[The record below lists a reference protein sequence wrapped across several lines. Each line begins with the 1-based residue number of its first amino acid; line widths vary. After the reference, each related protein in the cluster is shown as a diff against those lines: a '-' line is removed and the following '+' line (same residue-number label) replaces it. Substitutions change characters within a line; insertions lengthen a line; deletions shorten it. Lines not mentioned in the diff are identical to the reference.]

1 MVKFLSVKIYGFEF
15 VISFENCENN
25 YFRYVII
32 VWFFDKIER
41 ERVKEEFVLEGN
53 FVCINLFLMI
63 VVILLFGI
71 IIVF

>member
-1 MVKFLSVKIYGFEF
+1 M
-15 VISFENCENN
+15 
-25 YFRYVII
+25 II

-53 FVCINLFLMI
+53 FVCINLFFMI